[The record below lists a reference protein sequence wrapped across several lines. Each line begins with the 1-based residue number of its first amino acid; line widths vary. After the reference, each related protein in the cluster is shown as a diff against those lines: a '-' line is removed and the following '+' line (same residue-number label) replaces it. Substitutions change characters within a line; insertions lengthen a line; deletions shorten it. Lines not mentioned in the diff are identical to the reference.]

1 MGDSK
6 SAPLYHRNRPKM
18 RSTDLRAAENR
29 GKDAS
34 AAGGNSMSFTG
45 NWKIVINSPMGEQQS
60 SLALLESGNK
70 LTGTQSSTFGTGDI
84 QNGAVNGNQA
94 TWTIE
99 MTSPFAITLEF
110 TAHVDGD
117 EIAGVVLAGAFGESR
132 FQGSRA

>member
-1 MGDSK
+1 
-6 SAPLYHRNRPKM
+6 M
-18 RSTDLRAAENR
+18 RSTDLREVENR

-45 NWKIVINSPMGEQQS
+45 NWKIVINTPMGEQQS
-60 SLALLESGNK
+60 TLALSESGNK

-99 MTSPFAITLEF
+99 MTSPIAITLEF
-110 TAHVDGD
+110 TANVDGD
-117 EIAGVVLAGAFGESR
+117 QMAGVVLAGAFGESR
-132 FQGSRA
+132 FKGSRAQA